1 MLGILFDNAMEA
13 LKNSHIKVI
22 SFEICELENGY
33 EFSVRNPFP
42 YVPYDE
48 IIEWFKIDRSEKGSG
63 RGIGLYHLK
72 CLCEEWHSEIESRN
86 VEIEQDNWIA
96 FILKVKKADNA

>member
-1 MLGILFDNAMEA
+1 M
-13 LKNSHIKVI
+13 I
-22 SFEICELENGY
+22 SFEVCELENGY

-48 IIEWFKIDRSEKGSG
+48 ITEWFKLDRSEKGSG

-72 CLCEEWHSEIESRN
+72 CLCEEWHSAIECRN

-96 FILKVKKADNA
+96 FILKVKKADDA